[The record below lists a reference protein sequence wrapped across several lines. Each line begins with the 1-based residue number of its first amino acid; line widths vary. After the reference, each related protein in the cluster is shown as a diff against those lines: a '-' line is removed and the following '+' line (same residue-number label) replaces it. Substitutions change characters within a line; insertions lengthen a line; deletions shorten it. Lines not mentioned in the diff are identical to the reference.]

1 MSISREDL
9 DRIAELARLEIPPAR
24 AEALSLEL
32 SAVLTFAEA
41 LRQLDLDGL
50 RAERRSRRPACRCAT
65 DAPDGR
71 QPRSGARHGR
81 AHPRARTDYFIVPP
95 IVDHVE
101 P

>member
-1 MSISREDL
+1 MSIRREDL

-24 AEALSLEL
+24 ADALCVEL

-41 LRQLDLDGL
+41 LQRLDLSGCEPSTFAAGGAPL
-50 RAERRSRRPACRCAT
+50 RDDT
-65 DAPDGR
+65 LDGR
-71 QPRSGARHGR
+71 CLDPAVATSQAPESEDGF
-81 AHPRARTDYFIVPP
+81 FIVPP

>member
-9 DRIAELARLEIPPAR
+9 DRIAELARLEIPPER
-24 AEALSLEL
+24 AEALRLEL

-41 LRQLDLDGL
+41 LRKLDLAGL
-50 RAERRSRRPACRCAT
+50 EPSTFAPAGAVMRD
-65 DAPDGR
+65 DAPEDRCLDPEIATSQAPEHEDGF
-71 QPRSGARHGR
+71 
-81 AHPRARTDYFIVPP
+81 FIVPP